1 MQTTT
6 TPALHALHFEF
17 TRRVR
22 EARQAKEGAERA
34 GWYPRRTLEMLDE
47 EIAALVGLLEH
58 VERTIAP
65 SERGET
71 VNGGSLQR
79 VGRLCARWQD
89 NARTMDEL
97 ADECDGL
104 GEEKDAAECLER
116 ARTFRECAND
126 LATEW
131 AGTEPTVKGV
141 APLPAGADVETEV
154 KP

>member
-79 VGRLCARWQD
+79 VGRLCARWREDATAMLEIAEDAPTDSQEQLECYERM
-89 NARTMDEL
+89 RTLRDC
-97 ADECDGL
+97 ADGL
-104 GEEKDAAECLER
+104 ER
-116 ARTFRECAND
+116 E
-126 LATEW
+126 L
-131 AGTEPTVKGV
+131 AGTEPTDGTHGQNPHNPRV
-141 APLPAGADVETEV
+141 
-154 KP
+154 